1 MKNKNWKVG
10 IYTRISRDD
19 EVNKESESIINQR
32 NYLTEYILN
41 EKNME
46 IYDYYNDDGYTGTDF
61 NRPAFTRMFNDIKE
75 GNINTIIVKDL
86 SRLGRNYIFLGEYLE
101 HIFPLYDLRVISVN
115 DNLDNYKDPEC
126 FNNILVPFKN
136 LLNDEY
142 ARDISIKVKSSLNAK
157 RYNGEYVGSIAPF
170 GYLKDPNN
178 KNKLIIDKNTAP
190 TVKLIFD
197 LAYKD
202 YSYSKIA
209 SYLNDL
215 HILNPA
221 SYKEINFNQKNISNT
236 LNKLNTWS
244 SSSIS
249 TILKNRVYCGDLVQS
264 KTKTISYKVHKII
277 RKDEEDMII
286 VKNVHEAIIDRKIFD
301 KVQEKIKSR
310 TKNITNSSNLSLFSG
325 YLRCFDCQY
334 KMKKAQ
340 AGFRQDHKTKDYYY
354 YCSTYNNKSK
364 NLCTSHRITGEIL
377 EKKVLQKLNEKITY
391 CLNNETTLNNYWLLE
406 FKKYSNLNS
415 LSKEALDSL
424 VKTIYV
430 HDNLDITII
439 YKYEE

>member
-1 MKNKNWKVG
+1 MKKKIWKVG
-10 IYTRISRDD
+10 VYMRISRDD
-19 EVNKESESIINQR
+19 DINKESNSIVNQR
-32 NYLTEYILN
+32 NYLTDYLSR
-41 EKNME
+41 EKDME
-46 IYDYYNDDGYTGTDF
+46 IYDYYSDDGYTGTDF

-75 GNINTIIVKDL
+75 GKINTIIVKDL

-126 FNNILVPFKN
+126 FNNVLVPFKN

-157 RYNGEYVGSIAPF
+157 RYNGEFVGSIAPF

-178 KNKLIIDKNTAP
+178 KNKLIIDKETAP

-197 LAYKD
+197 LALKN

-215 HILNPA
+215 HIINPA
-221 SYKEINFNQKNISNT
+221 TYKEINFKQKNNSNI
-236 LNKLNTWS
+236 LNKNCTWS

-264 KTKTISYKVHKII
+264 KTKTISYKVHKIV

-286 VKNVHEAIIDRKIFD
+286 VKNTHEAIINRNDFN
-301 KVQEKIKSR
+301 KVHKLIKLR
-310 TKNITNSSNLSLFSG
+310 TKAIPGTSSSSLFTG
-325 YLRCFDCQY
+325 YLRCYDCHY
-334 KMKKAQ
+334 KMRKSKA
-340 AGFRQDHKTKDYYY
+340 GYRNDHKTRDYYY
-354 YCSTYNNKSK
+354 YCSTYRNKSK
-364 NLCTSHRITGEIL
+364 DLCSSHRVTGEDL
-377 EKKVLQKLNEKITY
+377 EKKVLKEINNKINY
-391 CLNNETTLNNYWLLE
+391 CLDNNTLDDYWLKE
-406 FKKYSNLNS
+406 FKKYQN
-415 LSKEALDSL
+415 SKELTKDTLDSL
-424 VKTIYV
+424 VKTIYI
-430 HDNLDITII
+430 HDNLDITIT
-439 YKYEE
+439 YKYE